1 MKKVVILTAAA
12 VLLCSV
18 QSFAQSF
25 KFGHINMGELIQLMP
40 ERDSAV
46 VKLEKYAKDLD
57 ETMRSMQEEL
67 QKKYQ
72 EYQENN
78 ANWLPAILEAKEK
91 ELAEMQQRLQQFS
104 QNASMEYSNMQ
115 QQLLEPVMQKARE
128 AVEKIGKANG
138 FTYVFDLSAGSI
150 IYFDAVNSTDIL
162 PMAKSELG
170 IPADKT
176 VPTNMAA
183 QAN

>member
-1 MKKVVILTAAA
+1 M
-12 VLLCSV
+12 
-18 QSFAQSF
+18 
-25 KFGHINMGELIQLMP
+25 
-40 ERDSAV
+40 
-46 VKLEKYAKDLD
+46 
-57 ETMRSMQEEL
+57 
-67 QKKYQ
+67 
-72 EYQENN
+72 
-78 ANWLPAILEAKEK
+78 PAILEAKEK

>member
-1 MKKVVILTAAA
+1 MVKIIT
-12 VLLCSV
+12 
-18 QSFAQSF
+18 
-25 KFGHINMGELIQLMP
+25 
-40 ERDSAV
+40 DSAADFEPWE
-46 VKLEKYAKDLD
+46 LE
-57 ETMRSMQEEL
+57 
-67 QKKYQ
+67 QKQIHCIPLTVCFGDQ